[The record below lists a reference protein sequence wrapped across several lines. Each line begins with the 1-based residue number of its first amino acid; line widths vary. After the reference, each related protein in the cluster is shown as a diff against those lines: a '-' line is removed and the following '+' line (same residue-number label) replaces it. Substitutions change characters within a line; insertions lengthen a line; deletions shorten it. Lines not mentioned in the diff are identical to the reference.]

1 MSEDE
6 SSTIKMIETHEEFIQ
21 HIERGSAI
29 IRGLSAITV
38 IVALYLLAS
47 YVFQLLFPYYAGITT
62 QTVNLVDPGLQ
73 GTEVL
78 LIALTAVWLYIGVRD
93 YLFTRRMAK
102 SIKEA
107 RSLEKGIEKKVTG

>member
-1 MSEDE
+1 
-6 SSTIKMIETHEEFIQ
+6 MIETHEEFIQ

-47 YVFQLLFPYYAGITT
+47 YLFQLLFPYYTGTTT

-73 GTEVL
+73 ATEVL
-78 LIALTAVWLYIGVRD
+78 LVALTAIWLYIGVRD

-107 RSLEKGIEKKVTG
+107 RSLEKDIEKKVNRIENS